1 MLKLQKCCNQR
12 SLELASKEIRQYK
25 YISTFYIFYHT
36 MNYEPGILQETH
48 SSVNSL
54 SDVTQLGITSV
65 PIEQYHTLF
74 KLCKEMEMVNVKC
87 KLFSEHYPFD
97 HWSVLSTRKIQ
108 SARH

>member
-12 SLELASKEIRQYK
+12 SPELASKEIRQYK

-54 SDVTQLGITSV
+54 SDVTQSGITSV
-65 PIEQYHTLF
+65 PISSNSAKQMLEIDGNGQ
-74 KLCKEMEMVNVKC
+74 CKMQA
-87 KLFSEHYPFD
+87 L
-97 HWSVLSTRKIQ
+97 L
-108 SARH
+108 